1 MNKKQ
6 IKQLTKLFDSLT
18 MEQLVSDYV
27 TVYAM
32 LCEGEKRKVAVLAHD
47 LILSE
52 LFERTL

>member
-18 MEQLVSDYV
+18 MEQLIVDYV
-27 TVYAM
+27 TAYAL
-32 LCEGEKRKVAVLAHD
+32 LCEDDKQEVALLAHD